1 VKRFA
6 NGSQSTGEHRS
17 NPEYDAGY
25 RDGYR
30 AADERSKQRLAYLE
44 AHVQRMSEEYA
55 NLAALQPPAAVV
67 LSAEDAKQFIG
78 R

>member
-1 VKRFA
+1 MPVIGMA
-6 NGSQSTGEHRS
+6 IAPQMSARS
-17 NPEYDAGY
+17 SAW
-25 RDGYR
+25 RI
-30 AADERSKQRLAYLE
+30 SK
-44 AHVQRMSEEYA
+44 RMSEEYA